1 MFRFQKEIKI
11 NCKVW
16 GFLEL
21 YGTKVVLTKGQIDS
35 IREIGFG
42 GMLDIKITK
51 YPPGILAYL
60 ISNFYPNGWV
70 QRITNGR
77 TEREYYITVADVND
91 IFGLPINPR
100 KLIRM
105 SFNNKDLVMK
115 RRKFLGVGDD
125 DELKTHMILDRF
137 KDYPDGGEVFKK
149 LFVLFA
155 GSTILA
161 PLSEHKIRYNL
172 LPVVE
177 DVSYIPTFD
186 WCHYTL

>member
-1 MFRFQKEIKI
+1 M
-11 NCKVW
+11 
-16 GFLEL
+16 G
-21 YGTKVVLTKGQIDS
+21 
-35 IREIGFG
+35 
-42 GMLDIKITK
+42 
-51 YPPGILAYL
+51 A
-60 ISNFYPNGWV
+60 
-70 QRITNGR
+70 
-77 TEREYYITVADVND
+77 
-91 IFGLPINPR
+91 
-100 KLIRM
+100 
-105 SFNNKDLVMK
+105 
-115 RRKFLGVGDD
+115 GDD

-149 LFVLFA
+149 LFVLYA